1 VAVNPTIRLQS
12 GATLDFRNPRSSDF
26 TIDDIAHGLSN
37 ICRYAGQCNY
47 FYSVAEHS
55 LFVSEMAAPTL
66 KLVALM
72 HDAAEAFVGDVSA
85 PLKQLLPEYRR
96 IEATVQGAILARFG
110 LPEVMPN

>member
-1 VAVNPTIRLQS
+1 
-12 GATLDFRNPRSSDF
+12 
-26 TIDDIAHGLSN
+26 
-37 ICRYAGQCNY
+37 
-47 FYSVAEHS
+47 
-55 LFVSEMAAPTL
+55 MAAPTL